1 MTHFNPITFTLATDN
16 KKAVVA
22 DRYVAHELYVR
33 NEAIIKDLGGTIIKG
48 VGGFRAEFKSKAN
61 AEKFISKAITK
72 LSNKEYNATRKVQ
85 ESDEGNKKSTKSG
98 KGNKN
103 AEMVTL
109 TDEKGNKYT
118 IPKSALAQT
127 QESKKPARK
136 SKGSDAPTKTPTK
149 VEEAKKPAHKS
160 KGDVELTEAGKKAL
174 VTMKT
179 SVLNRAASAYSIAHG
194 GEATTFKVLGKS
206 EKELKD
212 FIPNAKAGLLKSS
225 KWAKAS
231 ATHGLTEEML

>member
-72 LSNKEYNATRKVQ
+72 LSSKEYNATRKPQ
-85 ESDEGNKKSTKSG
+85 EKAKGS
-98 KGNKN
+98 KGN
-103 AEMVTL
+103 EMVTI
-109 TDEKGNKYT
+109 TDSEGNQYT
-118 IPKSALAQT
+118 VPKSALAQT
-127 QESKKPARK
+127 QESKKKPARK
-136 SKGSDAPTKTPTK
+136 SKGSDAPTKAVTK
-149 VEEAKKPAHKS
+149 VEEVKKPARKS
-160 KGDVELTEAGKKAL
+160 KGDAELTEAGKKAL
-174 VTMKT
+174 ATMKT